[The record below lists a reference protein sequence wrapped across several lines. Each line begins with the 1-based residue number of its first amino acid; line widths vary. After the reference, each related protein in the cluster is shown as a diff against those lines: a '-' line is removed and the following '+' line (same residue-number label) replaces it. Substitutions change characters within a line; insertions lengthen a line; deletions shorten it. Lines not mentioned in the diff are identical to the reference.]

1 MNVLHFGKKEL
12 TKAIEDNSLVLVDFW
27 APWCGP
33 CRAVAPVLEK
43 IAAKYEGR
51 ALVAKM
57 NIEEEHEA
65 AAQYGIQSIPTV
77 ILFKDGKPLKK
88 EVGVKSQSVYETIIE
103 KEL

>member
-1 MNVLHFGKKEL
+1 MSVMHFGKEEL
-12 TKAIEDNSLVLVDFW
+12 KKAIEENSLVLVDFW

-33 CRAVAPVLEK
+33 CRAVAPILEK
-43 IAAKYEGR
+43 IAAKYEGK
-51 ALVAKM
+51 ALVAKI
-57 NIEEEHEA
+57 NIEEEQET

-88 EVGVKSQSVYETIIE
+88 EVGARSQSAYEAIIE